1 MEIANDSSQRVS
13 TITWNWMIFHYCKWT
28 IETKC
33 SFGYSLDLVHKPN
46 LIPFFF
52 SLKHDILWTNE
63 KLPKIYLNSKFCPHV
78 AGKHSTKLYADTNE
92 KIEQI
97 TKYCAYVIEVAA
109 ISLLIL
115 PLLYT
120 IVNYCMLDLARAS
133 FFLFFPTWFVFVRD
147 LTMNFDT
154 IEKRNE

>member
-1 MEIANDSSQRVS
+1 MDFER
-13 TITWNWMIFHYCKWT
+13 
-28 IETKC
+28 TKI
-33 SFGYSLDLVHKPN
+33 H
-46 LIPFFF
+46 
-52 SLKHDILWTNE
+52 
-63 KLPKIYLNSKFCPHV
+63 LPKIYFYFKFCTRV
-78 AGKHSTKLYADTNE
+78 AGKHSTNLYTDTNE
-92 KIEQI
+92 KIERI

-120 IVNYCMLDLARAS
+120 IVNYYMLDLAKAS

-154 IEKRNE
+154 IGKRNE